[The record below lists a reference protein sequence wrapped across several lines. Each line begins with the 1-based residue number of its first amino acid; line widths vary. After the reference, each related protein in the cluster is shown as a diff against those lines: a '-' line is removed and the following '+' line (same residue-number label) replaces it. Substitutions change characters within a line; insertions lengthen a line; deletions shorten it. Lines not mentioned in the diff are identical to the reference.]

1 MRRVVLVGFMAAG
14 KSTIGARLARRLG
27 WDFLDMDRRIEER
40 LGLSV
45 AEAFARLGEPAFRAE
60 EEAVARELQGR
71 EALVVA
77 AGGGAFAEQRTRALL
92 RTDALC
98 VWLRVPL
105 AVIEARIGLRS
116 DRPLAANRARIPAL
130 YALREPSYA
139 LADAVVDVGHG
150 TPDEEAL
157 RVFEV
162 VQVCLVRR
170 GPEKVK

>member
-105 AVIEARIGLRS
+105 AVVEARIGAGS

-130 YALREPSYA
+130 FALRATSYA
-139 LADAVVDVGHG
+139 LADAVVDVGAG
-150 TPDEEAL
+150 APDEEAQ

-162 VQVCLVRR
+162 VLACRSDRR
-170 GPEKVK
+170 R

>member
-27 WDFLDMDRRIEER
+27 WDFLDMDQRIEDR
-40 LGLSV
+40 LGLTV

-60 EEAVARELQGR
+60 EEAVARELLDRGS
-71 EALVVA
+71 LVVA
-77 AGGGAFAEQRTRALL
+77 AGGGAFAEERTRDLL
-92 RTDALC
+92 RKDALC
-98 VWLRVPL
+98 VWLRAPL
-105 AVIEARIGLRS
+105 AVLEARIGLGN

-130 YALREPSYA
+130 YTLREASYA
-139 LADAVVDVGHG
+139 LADAVVDVGAG

-162 VQVCLVRR
+162 VLACRSDADRR
-170 GPEKVK
+170 R

>member
-27 WDFLDMDRRIEER
+27 WDFFDMDRGIEER
-40 LGLSV
+40 LGLTV

-60 EEAVARELQGR
+60 EEAVARELLDR
-71 EALVVA
+71 ESLVVA
-77 AGGGAFAEQRTRALL
+77 AGGGAFAEERTRDLL
-92 RTDALC
+92 RQDALC

-105 AVIEARIGLRS
+105 AVIEARIGAGA

-130 YALREPSYA
+130 HASREPSYA
-139 LADAVVDVGHG
+139 LADAVVDLGDG
-150 TPDEEAL
+150 TPEAEAL

-162 VQVCLVRR
+162 VLACRSDADRR
-170 GPEKVK
+170 R